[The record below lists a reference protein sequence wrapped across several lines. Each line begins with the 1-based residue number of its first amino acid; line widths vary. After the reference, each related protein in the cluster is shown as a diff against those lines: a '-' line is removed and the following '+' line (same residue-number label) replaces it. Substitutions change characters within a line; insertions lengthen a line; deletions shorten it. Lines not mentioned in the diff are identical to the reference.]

1 MKYQNYSHYKLPIT
15 MNPLEYGD
23 LIAQFDNNYIIQL
36 TTTNILIIQQNEH
49 DNFIQFF
56 RKGEL
61 MFDFKDCRID
71 KTTFFRIIN
80 DSKFTFVNGKL
91 IRSENIWDKRILNNQ
106 NSLVNGN
113 LSSILKRGF
122 STSAINS
129 VKHPGNIIKLRR
141 IKSSHS

>member
-1 MKYQNYSHYKLPIT
+1 

-23 LIAQFDNNYIIQL
+23 LIAQFDNNYVIQL

-49 DNFIQFF
+49 DNLIQFF

-61 MFDFKDCRID
+61 MFEFKDCRID
-71 KTTFFRIIN
+71 ETTFFRVIK

-91 IRSENIWDKRILNNQ
+91 IRSENVCNYKFLNIQKNIR
-106 NSLVNGN
+106 S
-113 LSSILKRGF
+113 F

-129 VKHPGNIIKLRR
+129 LKNSGNIIKLRK
-141 IKSSHS
+141 IKSSYS